1 MAAKSLN
8 QQIFRLTGGLVLL
21 STIAILVNVW
31 FSTVEHAEQ
40 QLETNL
46 QIAESVFK
54 QIFRNREEQ
63 LYNSVDILTSDFGFK
78 AAVASDDEA
87 TIESALLNHGR
98 RVEADLMAQLSLQG
112 SVISTTNSSLNVGEP
127 FPYQNLIE
135 QTNQRG
141 GVSTIM
147 MLNDQLYQAILLVVE
162 TPRPHGITLIGF
174 NVDNRLLE
182 RLKGITQLDVTISV
196 EQSNDI
202 SYSVS
207 TLQPAIKEQ
216 ALKQT
221 NADLSWLDVLL
232 FSDALYISKRF
243 LYVDNDN
250 NQIWVTLSENVTR
263 LYGEFNRLQLK
274 ISVIAGLLLI
284 LTLMFGAMLAK
295 KLSTPLYGLS
305 RYARK
310 ISAGDYDQLIEVDSK
325 TKEIDAL
332 SNAFVAMQANIKERQ
347 SEIVFQATHDLLT
360 GIFNRYK
367 IAKILDAKFKE
378 NTEFMVIGAN
388 IHGFRGV
395 NDIFGYQ
402 SGDRCLQAIAA
413 RFEQLDGKCARLSG
427 GEFLWLP
434 DKELNGDMLR
444 VIQRKIEMPIIVDD
458 VVMNI
463 KIALG
468 VLHCPQDCDNSES
481 VFKRINICLDEARVT
496 PDLIVTYA
504 EEFEKNYIRRLAIIS
519 ELKKALAS
527 KHSELSISYQPKLN
541 LHTNQVDHAEALI
554 RWNSE
559 RLGFVPPD
567 EFIAIAEQ
575 AGLINQVT
583 EWVINAVV
591 DDVAIMREQNIPLSV
606 AINLSAKDIVD
617 PHLLTYVTDKLKEFN
632 LAADCL
638 SFEITESDIVSEP
651 TKAIVELQR
660 FRDAGFS
667 LAIDDFGTGYSSLTY
682 LKSLPVTELKID
694 KSFVLKLNEQNSDQQ
709 IVQTILQLA
718 KSFNLSVVAEGVED
732 NASLTLLRDW
742 GCKWAQGYYICKPA
756 PLVQLINWYTD
767 NLATDWMK

>member
-21 STIAILVNVW
+21 SAIAILVNVW
-31 FSTVEHAEQ
+31 FSTVEHAEK
-40 QLETNL
+40 QLRGNL

-54 QIFRNREEQ
+54 QTFSNREEQ

-87 TIESALLNHGR
+87 TIESALLNHGQ

-112 SVISTTNSSLNVGEP
+112 TVISTTNPSLEVGGQ
-127 FPYQNLIE
+127 FPYQTLIE

-141 GVSTIM
+141 GANTIM

-174 NVDNRLLE
+174 DVDNTLLE
-182 RLKGITQLDVTISV
+182 RLKSITQLDVTISV
-196 EQSNDI
+196 EQQGNVT
-202 SYSVS
+202 YSVS
-207 TLQPAIKEQ
+207 TLQAAIQEQ
-216 ALKQT
+216 ALQLT
-221 NADLSWLDVLL
+221 TADLSWLDVLL

-243 LYVDNDN
+243 LYVDNGD

-274 ISVIAGLLLI
+274 ITAIAAILLI
-284 LTLMFGAMLAK
+284 LTLMFGAMFAK

-305 RYARK
+305 RYARR
-310 ISAGDYDQLIEVDSK
+310 ISGGDYEQVIEVDSK
-325 TKEIDAL
+325 TTEIDAL
-332 SNAFVAMQANIKERQ
+332 STAFVAMQANIKERQ
-347 SEIVFQATHDLLT
+347 SEIEFQATHDLLT
-360 GIFNRYK
+360 GIYNRYK
-367 IAKILDAKFKE
+367 IAKILDARFKQDRQ
-378 NTEFMVIGAN
+378 FVVVGAN

-413 RFEQLDGKCARLSG
+413 RFEQLDGECARLSG

-434 DKELNGDMLR
+434 DREINDEVLSI
-444 VIQRKIEMPIIVDD
+444 VQRKIEMPIIVDD

-468 VLHCPQDCDNSES
+468 VLQCPQDCSDSES
-481 VFKRINICLDEARVT
+481 VFKRVNICLDEARVT
-496 PDLIVTYA
+496 QGLIVSYA
-504 EEFEKNYIRRLAIIS
+504 EEFERNYVRRLAIIS
-519 ELKKALAS
+519 ELKKALVTQQ
-527 KHSELSISYQPKLN
+527 SELSLCYQPKLN
-541 LHTNQVDHAEALI
+541 LNTNKVDHAEALI
-554 RWNSE
+554 RWNSSQ
-559 RLGFVPPD
+559 LGFVPPD

-583 EWVINAVV
+583 QWVINAVI
-591 DDVAIMREQNIPLSV
+591 DDVVTLREHDVRLSI

-617 PHLLTYVTDKLKEFN
+617 PHLLSNVTDKLKEFD
-632 LAADCL
+632 LPHDCL
-638 SFEITESDIVSEP
+638 SFEITESDIVSDP
-651 TKAIVELQR
+651 KKAVAELQR

-694 KSFVLKLNEQNSDQQ
+694 KSFVLKLNTQRSDQQ
-709 IVQTILQLA
+709 IVQTILHLA
-718 KSFNLSVVAEGVED
+718 KSFNLDVVAEGVED
-732 NASLTLLRDW
+732 KASLTLLREW
-742 GCKWAQGYYICKPA
+742 GCKWGQGYYICKPA
-756 PLVQLINWYTD
+756 PLSQLISWYTD
-767 NLATDWMK
+767 NLATDWTT